1 MNFLNVFIMCNTKG
15 VVAALVGGAVLGAG
29 IALLFAPE
37 KGTVQR
43 KRISD
48 ILSKYGIKLKKQDLN
63 DLVED
68 LKESEYVDAP
78 DA

>member
-1 MNFLNVFIMCNTKG
+1 MCNTKG

-37 KGTVQR
+37 RGDVQR
-43 KRISD
+43 RKISD
-48 ILSKYGIKLKKQDLN
+48 ILSKYGVKLKKKDLD

-68 LKESEYVDAP
+68 LKESDIVEALDA
-78 DA
+78 

>member
-1 MNFLNVFIMCNTKG
+1 MCNTKG
-15 VVAALVGGAVLGAG
+15 VISALIGGAIIGAG

-37 KGTVQR
+37 KGSVQR
-43 KRISD
+43 KKISD
-48 ILSKYGIKLKKQDLN
+48 VLSKYGIRLKKKDLD

-68 LKESEYVDAP
+68 LKDSEIADAL

>member
-1 MNFLNVFIMCNTKG
+1 MCNTKG
-15 VVAALVGGAVLGAG
+15 VISALIGGAIIGAG

-37 KGTVQR
+37 KGSVQR
-43 KRISD
+43 KKISD
-48 ILSKYGIKLKKQDLN
+48 VLSKYGIRLKKKDLE

-68 LKESEYVDAP
+68 LKDSEIADAL

>member
-1 MNFLNVFIMCNTKG
+1 MCNTEG
-15 VVAALVGGAVLGAG
+15 VISALIGGAIIGAG

-37 KGTVQR
+37 KGSVQR
-43 KRISD
+43 KKISD
-48 ILSKYGIKLKKQDLN
+48 VLSKYGIRLKKKDLE

-68 LKESEYVDAP
+68 LKDSEIADAL

>member
-1 MNFLNVFIMCNTKG
+1 MSNTSS
-15 VVAALVGGAVLGAG
+15 VVAALVGGTILGAG

-37 KGTVQR
+37 KGEVQR
-43 KRISD
+43 KKIQD
-48 ILSKYGIKLKKQDLN
+48 ILEKYGVKLKKKDLE

-68 LKESEYVDAP
+68 LKESEIIDAL

>member
-1 MNFLNVFIMCNTKG
+1 MCNTKG

-37 KGTVQR
+37 KGSVQR
-43 KRISD
+43 RKIAD
-48 ILSKYGIKLKKQDLN
+48 ILSKYGVKLKKQDLN

-68 LKESEYVDAP
+68 LKDSDVIDAL

>member
-1 MNFLNVFIMCNTKG
+1 MCNTKG

-37 KGTVQR
+37 RGDVQR
-43 KRISD
+43 RKISD
-48 ILSKYGIKLKKQDLN
+48 ILSKYGVKLKKKDLD

-68 LKESEYVDAP
+68 LKESDILEEALDA
-78 DA
+78 

>member
-1 MNFLNVFIMCNTKG
+1 MCNTKG

-37 KGTVQR
+37 KGSVQR
-43 KRISD
+43 QKISD
-48 ILSKYGIKLKKQDLN
+48 ILSKYGVRLKKKDFD

-68 LKESEYVDAP
+68 LKDSEVVDAL